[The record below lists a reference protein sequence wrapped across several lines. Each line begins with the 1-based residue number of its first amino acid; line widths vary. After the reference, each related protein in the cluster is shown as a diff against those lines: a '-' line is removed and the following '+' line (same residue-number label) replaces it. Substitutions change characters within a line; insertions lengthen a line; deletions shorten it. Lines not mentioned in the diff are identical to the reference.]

1 VDEKNNGDVLFKDA
15 TGAIKSA
22 KGQGGVISVIPAEDR
37 RFNWLVLYPDSTVEV
52 YSLNISSMKV
62 VSYRNTVGN
71 SLVAKNSLLV
81 SDCKA
86 I

>member
-1 VDEKNNGDVLFKDA
+1 MV
-15 TGAIKSA
+15 KSA
-22 KGQGGVISVIPAEDR
+22 KGQGGVISVIPAKDR
-37 RFNWLVLYPDSTVEV
+37 GFNWLVLYPDSTVEV
-52 YSLNISSMKV
+52 YSLKISSMKV
-62 VSYRNTVGN
+62 VSYPNTVGN